1 MSCCGRH
8 RETFRGTSRGTRQP
22 VPRASDTA
30 SKPLPQAP
38 VHFEYVGATGLT
50 VLGPVT
56 GKRYRFDRSGSQ
68 VSIEPRDV
76 PSMAAVPHLRR
87 V

>member
-8 RETFRGTSRGTRQP
+8 RETFRGTSQP
-22 VPRASDTA
+22 SQGAQRAIDRPRT
-30 SKPLPQAP
+30 PLPQSP
-38 VHFEYVGATGLT
+38 VRFEYVGATGLT

-56 GKRYRFDRSGSQ
+56 GKRYRFDRSGSR
-68 VSIEPRDV
+68 VLIEPRDV
-76 PSMAAVPHLRR
+76 ASIAAVPHLRR

>member
-22 VPRASDTA
+22 APRA
-30 SKPLPQAP
+30 SKPLPQSP

-56 GKRYRFDRSGSQ
+56 GKHYRFDRSGSQ
-68 VSIEPRDV
+68 VLIEPRDV
-76 PSMAAVPHLRR
+76 ASIAAVPHLRR